1 MFMKI
6 GVLVKDFEKLSNWDF
21 KIIKRIFDDNDLE
34 LLLLIKDGRNDNETA
49 NSHRSRL
56 KRLIFSKSSLSKLL
70 FRLQISIERRLFK
83 ENNTIDKANIIN
95 KLKTIDSVYLK
106 PKRDNS
112 FDVFSSVDAG
122 KIKSYNL
129 DIILKHEFK
138 TIKGDILSS
147 AKYGIWSLL
156 HEGSDIN
163 FVTPKGLWVILF
175 HQTSVRVTLQQ
186 LTSKLNS
193 ELVIDNAFFNYHW
206 SYIKT
211 KNMMLEASISL
222 LFKNIR
228 QLQISEYIPT
238 KSSVEYDSSN
248 NTLYFK
254 YILKYIFIFY
264 FTFSRK
270 VFERMKYRLIGTR
283 YHCWTLF
290 IGKGDFL
297 NTPLTLLKPII
308 LPKDEFWADPFLF
321 KYKDENYVFFEN
333 FSYSSKRGKISCG
346 IVRDN
351 ELIDITDVL
360 SLDYHLSY
368 PFIFEENG
376 EVFLMP
382 ETYANDRLEI
392 YKCIIFPNKWEL
404 YSTAFEGEKV
414 VDASIYV
421 DDNKNKWLF
430 INRLE
435 SELFIYKIDSLKL
448 NHLES
453 HAQNPVIINS
463 ETARNG
469 GPIFKYKDE
478 VFRPSQANIEGV
490 YGRALNINKIEKLT
504 IDEYIEKTI
513 VTEYPDLQ
521 KGFIAMHHLH
531 QSNEMFVIDAA
542 YKKI

>member
-1 MFMKI
+1 M
-6 GVLVKDFEKLSNWDF
+6 
-21 KIIKRIFDDNDLE
+21 
-34 LLLLIKDGRNDNETA
+34 LIKDGRNDNETA
-49 NSHRSRL
+49 NSRRSRL

-83 ENNTIDKANIIN
+83 ENNTIDKTNIID
-95 KLKTIDSVYLK
+95 KLKTIDTVYLK

-112 FDVFSSVDAG
+112 FDVFSSIDAV

-129 DIILKHEFK
+129 DIILKHEF
-138 TIKGDILSS
+138 TIIRGDILNS
-147 AKYGIWSLL
+147 AKYGIWSLF
-156 HEGSDIN
+156 HADIDIN
-163 FVTPKGLWVILF
+163 SVGPEGLRDILF
-175 HQTSVRVTLQQ
+175 HQTSVGVTLQQ
-186 LTSKLNS
+186 LTSEIKCGL
-193 ELVIDNAFFNYHW
+193 LIDNAFFNYHW

-211 KNMMLEASISL
+211 NNRILEASISL

-228 QLQISEYIPT
+228 QLKIGLYSPT
-238 KSSVEYDSSN
+238 KSCIDYNSSIN
-248 NTLYFK
+248 IYYTK
-254 YILKYIFIFY
+254 YVLKYTYIFY
-264 FTFSRK
+264 FALTKKF
-270 VFERMKYRLIGTR
+270 FERINYIMFGTR

-297 NTPLTLLKPII
+297 NSSLCGISPTE

-321 KYKDENYVFFEN
+321 YYKHENYVFFEN
-333 FSYSSKRGKISCG
+333 FSYSTKRGKISCG
-346 IVRDN
+346 KVRDN
-351 ELIDITDVL
+351 KLIDITDVL

-368 PFIFEENG
+368 PFIFEEDG
-376 EVFLMP
+376 DIYLMP
-382 ETYANDRLEI
+382 ETYANSRLEI
-392 YKCIIFPNKWEL
+392 YKCISFPNKWEL

-414 VDASIYV
+414 VDASFYV
-421 DDNKNKWLF
+421 DDNNQKWLF

-448 NHLES
+448 NQLEP
-453 HAQNPVIINS
+453 HMQNPVIISS

-478 VFRPSQANIEGV
+478 VFRPSQANIEGI

-513 VTEYPDLQ
+513 VTEYPDFN
-521 KGFIAMHHLH
+521 KGLIAMHHLH
-531 QSNEMFVIDAA
+531 QSNGMFVIDAA